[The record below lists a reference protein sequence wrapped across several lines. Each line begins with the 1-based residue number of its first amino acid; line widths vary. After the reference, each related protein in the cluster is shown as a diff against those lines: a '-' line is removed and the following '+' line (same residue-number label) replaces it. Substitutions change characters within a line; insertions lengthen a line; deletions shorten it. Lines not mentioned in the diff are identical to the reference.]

1 LVIPAY
7 VDTSV
12 LVKVYD
18 VREPRAADVLRR
30 LKNARL
36 ASSVLV
42 RAEIM
47 SAVARKVRANE
58 ISQSEFANLR
68 RRIDRDYHHVLK
80 VRLTEEVLRDAEK
93 LLFEFVLRASDAVH
107 LGSAAVLSRRL
118 GITLPV
124 LTADDAMRRAA
135 QGARMEVEFF
145 G

>member
-12 LVKVYD
+12 LVKIYD
-18 VREPRAADVLRR
+18 AREPRAAEVRRR

-47 SAVARKVRANE
+47 SAVVRKVRAGE
-58 ISQSEFANLR
+58 LAPSESASLR
-68 RRIDRDYHHVLK
+68 RRIDRDYQRVLK
-80 VRLTEEVLRDAEK
+80 VRLTQEVLRDAEK

-124 LTADDAMRRAA
+124 LTADDAMRSAA

>member
-1 LVIPAY
+1 MVIPAY

-12 LVKVYD
+12 LVRIYD
-18 VREPRAADVLRR
+18 AREPGGAEVRRR

-47 SAVARKVRANE
+47 SAVARKLRAGE
-58 ISQSEFANLR
+58 LLQLEFASLR
-68 RRIDRDYHHVLK
+68 RRIDRDCQRILK
-80 VRLTEEVLRDAEK
+80 VRLTQEVLREAEK
-93 LLFEFVLRASDAVH
+93 LLFEFPLRASDAVH

-124 LTADDAMRRAA
+124 LTADDAIRSAA
-135 QGARMEVEFF
+135 QGARMQVEFF